1 MVTNVVIK
9 GKYKI
14 LSILSIS
21 SSLISQKNNIPQNL
35 GILKC
40 LVINI
45 VSKIELI
52 VYFVSTTSLDL
63 GIGTVFDISN
73 NIESPLLYNNMF
85 TIVKKEK
92 ELKNTEKIDYG
103 KKYSEKIFKKS
114 NGMIVVLKYYGSKSN
129 AEVGCLK
136 CNHRWKIRAD
146 HLVSRCY
153 CPNCRKSGK

>member
-1 MVTNVVIK
+1 
-9 GKYKI
+9 
-14 LSILSIS
+14 
-21 SSLISQKNNIPQNL
+21 
-35 GILKC
+35 
-40 LVINI
+40 
-45 VSKIELI
+45 
-52 VYFVSTTSLDL
+52 
-63 GIGTVFDISN
+63 
-73 NIESPLLYNNMF
+73 MF

-153 CPNCRKSGK
+153 CPNCRKNGK